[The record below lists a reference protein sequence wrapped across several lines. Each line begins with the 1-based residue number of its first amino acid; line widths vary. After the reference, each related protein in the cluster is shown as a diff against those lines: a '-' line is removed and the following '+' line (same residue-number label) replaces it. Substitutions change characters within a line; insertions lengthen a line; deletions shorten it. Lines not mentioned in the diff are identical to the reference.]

1 MTTFSSTDA
10 LPPAHPRD
18 SKPEH
23 PTSVQLLGESIRNFV
38 QTWGV
43 VWVEGELTSW
53 NLRGGHAFA
62 RLKDSESDAT
72 ISIRAWSSVLSRTSE
87 TFAIGDRVVM
97 AVKADY
103 FVKGGDLS
111 FTISQI
117 RHVGL
122 GEQLEKLERLKKQLA
137 AEGLFAQERK
147 RKLPFLPQLIGLIT
161 GANSDAEK
169 DVLRNAELRWPGV
182 SFRTIHTAVQGDKS
196 AREVTEALLI
206 LDADPAVEVIIIA
219 RGGGDP
225 QHLLGFSDETLVR
238 TAAAATTPIVSAI
251 GHENDRP
258 ILDEVADVRASTP
271 TDAAKRVVPDVAEQR
286 AIVSDLRARATLR
299 LTTRVNH
306 DLESLNQLRSRP
318 VLREPER
325 MLTERSQEIWLALA
339 RGRDEIDRQ
348 LNQATQSTAQL
359 TATLRALSPLATL
372 KRGYA
377 IVRDAASGTL
387 VNDTALAPAGTAL
400 RITLSNG
407 DISAIAEGDS
417 ETN

>member
-1 MTTFSSTDA
+1 MTSFTNPDA
-10 LPPAHPRD
+10 VTPALPRD

-23 PTSVQLLGESIRNFV
+23 PTSVQLLGETIRNFV

-43 VWVEGELTSW
+43 VWVEGEITSW

-62 RLKDSESDAT
+62 RLKDTSTDAT
-72 ISIRAWSSVLSRTSE
+72 ISMRVWSSVLSRTTE
-87 TFAIGDRVVM
+87 KFAIGDRVIV

-111 FTISQI
+111 FTVSQI

-137 AEGLFAQERK
+137 SEGLFDSDRK
-147 RKLPFLPQLIGLIT
+147 KPLPFLPQLIGLVT

-182 SFRTIHTAVQGDKS
+182 RFRIIHAAVQGDRC
-196 AREVTEALLI
+196 APEVTAALQTLDEAP
-206 LDADPAVEVIIIA
+206 DVDVIIIA

-225 QHLLGFSDETLVR
+225 QHLLGFSDEALLR
-238 TAAAATTPIVSAI
+238 AAAAANTPIVSAI

-258 ILDEVADVRASTP
+258 LLDEIADVRASTP

-286 AIVSDLRARATLR
+286 AIVSQLRSRMLLR
-299 LTTRVNH
+299 LSTRINH
-306 DLESLNQLRSRP
+306 DFESLNQLRSRP

-325 MLTERSQEIWLALA
+325 MLTERSQEIWLALS
-339 RGRDEIDRQ
+339 RGRDELDRQ
-348 LNQATQSTAQL
+348 IIAAEQSTTQL

-377 IVRDAASGTL
+377 IVRDAASGNVITK
-387 VNDTALAPAGTAL
+387 VEQAPDGALL
-400 RITLSNG
+400 KITLSDGKINAEAQ
-407 DISAIAEGDS
+407 SAQS
-417 ETN
+417 N

>member
-1 MTTFSSTDA
+1 MTTFASLDSS
-10 LPPAHPRD
+10 PPVHPRD
-18 SKPEH
+18 SKPEQ

-38 QTWGV
+38 QTWGM

-62 RLKDSESDAT
+62 RLKDTEADAT
-72 ISIRAWSSVLSRTSE
+72 ISIRAWSSVLSRTNES
-87 TFAIGDRVVM
+87 FAIGDRVVV

-103 FVKGGDLS
+103 YVKGGDLS
-111 FTISQI
+111 FTVSQI

-122 GEQLEKLERLKKQLA
+122 GDQLEKLERLKKQLA

-169 DVLRNAELRWPGV
+169 DVLRNSELRWPGV
-182 SFRTIHTAVQGDKS
+182 AFRTIHTAVQGEKS

-206 LDADPAVEVIIIA
+206 LDADPEVDVIIIA

-225 QHLLGFSDETLVR
+225 QHLMGFSDETLVR

-286 AIVSDLRARATLR
+286 AIVAELRARATLR

-306 DLESLNQLRSRP
+306 ALESLDQLRSRP

-325 MLTERSQEIWLALA
+325 ILTDRSQDIWLSLT

-348 LNQATQSTAQL
+348 LTKASQSTAQL

-372 KRGYA
+372 QRGYA
-377 IVRDAASGTL
+377 IVRDDASGAL
-387 VNDTALAPAGTAL
+387 VNDTAKAPAGTAL
-400 RITLSNG
+400 KITLSNG
-407 DISAIAEGDS
+407 DLAAVSEGIS
-417 ETN
+417 ETT